1 MSLRLPPCGHS
12 RCRRSGPASRL
23 HPGPMVVGRGAA
35 GPVRVAGAAGWAR
48 KPVPGARPVQMCFQ
62 QGAAQNFAGR
72 EAGERNSG
80 APGFARAVAPKIV
93 QARVVAPVPVLL
105 AGLAAVEL
113 EVWLGTVDPE
123 EPVPV
128 RSAVLAQV
136 VALAAEA
143 VELCPGLRAW
153 SGYLTEVRPHHWSP
167 VPQPAHWPVGRNVS
181 PAGQARWVE
190 RCSICSLRLL

>member
-1 MSLRLPPCGHS
+1 M
-12 RCRRSGPASRL
+12 
-23 HPGPMVVGRGAA
+23 
-35 GPVRVAGAAGWAR
+35 
-48 KPVPGARPVQMCFQ
+48 PGARPVQMCFQ

-80 APGFARAVAPKIV
+80 EPGFVRAVAPKIV
-93 QARVVAPVPVLL
+93 PARVVAPVLL
-105 AGLAAVEL
+105 ADLAAIGL
-113 EVWLGTVDPE
+113 EVWLGTVDLE
-123 EPVPV
+123 EPGPV
-128 RSAVLAQV
+128 RSAALVQV
-136 VALAAEA
+136 AALAAEA